1 MAQSREL
8 AGEGVGAAGVGPLL
22 LALETAT
29 ATQGVALAR
38 GEHVCAERTSERERP
53 GAESLLPLVQSVL
66 AEAGVGLDAVAAF
79 AVSIGPGSFTGLRIG
94 LATAKG
100 LAFGT
105 GRPVAPVPTLAALA
119 ASAAAA
125 GARGV
130 LAPVLD
136 ARRGELYA
144 AAYAPD
150 GEGWRECLAPGLY
163 APAALA
169 ALLPRPCTLV
179 GEGVAI
185 AAEALRAGEG
195 LALGPA
201 LAPRAAQVARLGA
214 RLLAAGGGVAAEA
227 LAPHYVRR
235 AEAEA
240 RRTGDP
246 VERPLPGS
254 TLP

>member
-1 MAQSREL
+1 VAESRQL
-8 AGEGVGAAGVGPLL
+8 AGGERSPTGPRSLL

-29 ATQGVALAR
+29 RTQSVALAR
-38 GEHVCAERTSERERP
+38 GDDVCAERVAEGERP
-53 GAESLLPLVQSVL
+53 GAESLLPLVQAVL
-66 AEAGVGLDAVAAF
+66 AQAGVGLDAVAAL

-105 GRPVAPVPTLAALA
+105 GRPVVPVPTLLALA
-119 ASAAAA
+119 ASAASA
-125 GARGV
+125 GVAGV

-144 AAYAPD
+144 AAYAPHGD
-150 GEGWRECLAPGLY
+150 GWRECVRPGLY

-169 ALLPRPCTLV
+169 AILPRPCTLV
-179 GEGVAI
+179 GEGVAV
-185 AAEALRAGEG
+185 AAGALRAAAGV
-195 LALGPA
+195 ALGPE
-201 LAPRAAQVARLGA
+201 LAPRAAEVARLGA

-227 LAPHYVRR
+227 LAPRYLRR

-240 RRTGDP
+240 KRTGDP
-246 VERPLPGS
+246 LERPGPDS
-254 TLP
+254 TLR